1 MSFLS
6 DIKAFQAK
14 ALKAVADNTANI
26 VRDAF
31 IAPVD
36 YSPSP
41 SNPGPYAKGLL
52 VNQWYPS
59 VGNTFSSDVSTATSS
74 TGEDSK
80 ARINLVVT
88 SNVFYGKDGVVSL
101 SNNTQ
106 EAHYANKLG
115 WKAGDGTNGW
125 VWSGNAVPY
134 FMTAKT
140 ESYLLSKYT

>member
-6 DIKAFQAK
+6 DIKSFQEK
-14 ALKAVADNTANI
+14 ALKAAADNTARI
-26 VRDAF
+26 VKDAF
-31 IAPVD
+31 ITPVN

-52 VNQWYPS
+52 ANQWYPS
-59 VGNTFSSDVSTATSS
+59 VGNIFSTDISTATNP

-80 ARINLVVT
+80 ARIELVIT
-88 SNVFYGKDGVVSL
+88 SNIFYGKDAVTSL

-106 EAHYANKLG
+106 EANYANKLG

-140 ESYLLSKYT
+140 ESYLVSKYT